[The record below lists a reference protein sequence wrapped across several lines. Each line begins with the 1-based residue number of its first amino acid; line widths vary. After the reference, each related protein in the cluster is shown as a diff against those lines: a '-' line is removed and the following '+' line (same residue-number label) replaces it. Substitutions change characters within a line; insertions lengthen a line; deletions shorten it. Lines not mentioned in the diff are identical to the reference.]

1 MLDFLFHAILAV
13 FNYFGI
19 GQNNNGKSIFLGIH
33 TEGQIQWI
41 IDISISIFC
50 GGGLLFVTII
60 FYVQITNLLKGM
72 TTHRRFSHKKKSSL
86 NKIIP
91 ESETN
96 SMLLKETGNII
107 PDSVRSSKINVMDQE
122 NFTNSYCYIPGR
134 NQNKFEPINISA
146 LGHN

>member
-1 MLDFLFHAILAV
+1 
-13 FNYFGI
+13 
-19 GQNNNGKSIFLGIH
+19 
-33 TEGQIQWI
+33 
-41 IDISISIFC
+41 
-50 GGGLLFVTII
+50 
-60 FYVQITNLLKGM
+60 M